1 MACGT
6 RRDEADM
13 DDFVEAVRELV
24 IFLGADVHARNKRG
38 ETPLNIAVRESAAE
52 IAELLVFQGK

>member
-1 MACGT
+1 
-6 RRDEADM
+6 M

-24 IFLGADVHARNKRG
+24 IVLGADVHARNKRG
-38 ETPLNIAVRESAAE
+38 ETPLNIAVQESAAE